1 MKKMWNIWVWKLTL
15 SMAASM
21 SGNPAPM
28 TAYGVYWG
36 IKACAKEKWEMI
48 V

>member
-1 MKKMWNIWVWKLTL
+1 
-15 SMAASM
+15 M

-36 IKACAKEKWEMI
+36 IKSAKEKWGDDSLTGETI
-48 V
+48 ALHGAVGYSLENI